1 MPFAPLLAVVAAERQ
16 SAVRSREQARRT
28 AIGRSS
34 ADAPVGARVNEIVTR
49 AIENLE
55 TGLARS
61 AAVAAVAVADPTGEI
76 EWVSGAANTL

>member
-1 MPFAPLLAVVAAERQ
+1 
-16 SAVRSREQARRT
+16 
-28 AIGRSS
+28 
-34 ADAPVGARVNEIVTR
+34 VNEIVTR